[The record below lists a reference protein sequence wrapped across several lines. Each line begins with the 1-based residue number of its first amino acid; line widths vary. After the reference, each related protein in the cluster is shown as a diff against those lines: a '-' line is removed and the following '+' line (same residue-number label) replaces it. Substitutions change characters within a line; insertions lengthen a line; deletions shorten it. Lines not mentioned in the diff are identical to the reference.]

1 MLLAL
6 PRDPRTERGLLRSRF
21 MRQASSPQPAAR
33 SGHRPADRSR
43 DERKSWV
50 DELRRDI
57 VVIGASAGGFEA
69 LRDLLGS
76 LPFGLGAAILVVLHV
91 SPDSPGNTADILE
104 RAGQLPVVHPQDGDD
119 IVHGCV
125 MVAPPDQHLIVDGS
139 KVRLVRGPRE
149 NGVRPAVDPLFRSA
163 ARSYGPRVVGVLLSG
178 SLDDGTEG
186 LLTIKQAG
194 GLAVVQDPKEAPF
207 PCMPLSGLRHVEI
220 DHVLPLKGIA
230 GLMVQLADASSRDLE
245 PVESLQPADESPD
258 PELLQGVHN
267 SAPAAFTC
275 PECGGALRDAT
286 REGVV
291 RFACHVGHG
300 YNADSL
306 LAEHTVMLERAL
318 WTALR
323 TLEEAASL
331 RREMATRSYA
341 RGLHGLEDAYLNQA
355 REFERRATLIRAVLE
370 REGFPG
376 AGLGRLRADAPEV
389 S

>member
-1 MLLAL
+1 
-6 PRDPRTERGLLRSRF
+6 
-21 MRQASSPQPAAR
+21 MRQGNPSHPSVRARIRDASVEAR
-33 SGHRPADRSR
+33 
-43 DERKSWV
+43 RKTWV

-69 LRDLLGS
+69 LRELLGA
-76 LPFGLGAAILVVLHV
+76 LPFGLGAAILIVLHT

-104 RAGQLPVVHPQDGDD
+104 RVGRLPVVHPQDGDD

-149 NGVRPAVDPLFRSA
+149 NGLRPAADPLFRSA
-163 ARSYGPRVVGVLLSG
+163 ARSYGPRVVGVVLSG
-178 SLDDGTEG
+178 SLDDGTDG
-186 LLTIKQAG
+186 LYEIKQAG
-194 GLAVVQDPKEAPF
+194 GLAVVQDPSEASF

-220 DHVLPLKGIA
+220 DHVLPVKGIA
-230 GLMVQLADASSRDLE
+230 ELLVRLSDAASCDLE
-245 PVESLQPADESPD
+245 PTESLQPTDESRD
-258 PELLQGVHN
+258 AEMLQGVHTTV
-267 SAPAAFTC
+267 PVAFTC
-275 PECGGALRDAT
+275 PECGGALRDAS
-286 REGVV
+286 RESVV
-291 RFACHVGHG
+291 RLECHVGHA

-306 LAEHTVMLERAL
+306 LAEHTTMLERAL

-331 RREMATRSYA
+331 RREMATRSYV
-341 RGLHGLEDAYLNQA
+341 RGLHGLEDAYVEQA
-355 REFERRATLIRAVLE
+355 REFERRATAIRAVLE

-376 AGLGRLRADAPEV
+376 AGLGRMRSESPAV